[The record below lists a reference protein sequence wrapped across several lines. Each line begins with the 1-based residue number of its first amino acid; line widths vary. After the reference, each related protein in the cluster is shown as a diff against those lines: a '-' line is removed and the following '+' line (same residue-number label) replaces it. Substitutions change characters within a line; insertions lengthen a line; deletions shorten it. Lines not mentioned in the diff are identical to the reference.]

1 MPGRRPLRRSPS
13 SGRGDIEASLRLID
27 ELDVEITGIQN
38 ALRATGADHPSVPL
52 LMILPGAGWTLAYT
66 VAGFAGMR
74 SRRRDRRYR
83 LLLQPH
89 QAGRLRRPVP
99 DGVPDRRGPTIEG
112 ASPSAGRAICAG
124 RSSRPP
130 RTERAIASIKS
141 ATNARPAGS
150 AASAAPR
157 SPGSTSPAAW
167 LRPSGT
173 C

>member
-1 MPGRRPLRRSPS
+1 
-13 SGRGDIEASLRLID
+13 LRLID

-99 DGVPDRRGPTIEG
+99 DGVPDRRGPTIEAAAHG
-112 ASPSAGRAICAG
+112 ARHRVDQERYQRTARRLGRQRGTTIARVDIA
-124 RSSRPP
+124 RRMAETIWHMLT
-130 RTERAIASIKS
+130 TEQPFA
-141 ATNARPAGS
+141 PAG
-150 AASAAPR
+150 AAQV
-157 SPGSTSPAAW
+157 
-167 LRPSGT
+167 L
-173 C
+173 